1 MTQIRPAPG
10 PHRHRM
16 SPLDFL
22 NHLLNFIAPAF
33 FVALLLA
40 LLARW
45 LVGTGGKA
53 VGLGRQL
60 LLNTGAGVLV
70 LVAGLVVWGRDGRI
84 GTYAA
89 LVLVCGTVQWALL
102 RGWRR

>member
-1 MTQIRPAPG
+1 
-10 PHRHRM
+10 M

-45 LVGTGGKA
+45 LVGARGKA

-60 LLNTGAGVLV
+60 LVNTAAGVLV
-70 LVAGLVVWGRDGRI
+70 LAAGLVVGARDGRI

-89 LVLVCGTVQWALL
+89 LVVVCGTVQWVLL